1 MAGMIY
7 NEILDFV
14 DDQKADMPG
23 LALALLREIKYFVR
37 DKWSTTDL
45 AESEFNPSPRHP
57 QLPIALPQLE
67 AIAQKQPL
75 CLYSGVFGHTIRYGA
90 IQLQTI
96 PCPPCGLEST
106 PPWFKTVS
114 AVPPGEILTRTQP
127 IQHSDVPRRIRTKK
141 PSKMYKP
148 THITYEEDGL
158 RENFYSDHPWELAR
172 PRVILEQ
179 DGKDGQKCDWS
190 NIQQPARELNGE
202 SVIQRQLWLLKNK
215 PGMTSA
221 KAYDQA
227 RHEFYA
233 IRHQEDVERR
243 VAKEEALATGA
254 YFGKSMLEIGME
266 LEDKTYESWKAWAKT
281 EVEVIEQQRSAQYT
295 GTELVEEAAVEGAG
309 DEATETAA
317 VL

>member
-1 MAGMIY
+1 MGRY
-7 NEILDFV
+7 NLTPSRVHHAASRLIELQKV
-14 DDQKADMPG
+14 KAD
-23 LALALLREIKYFVR
+23 
-37 DKWSTTDL
+37 
-45 AESEFNPSPRHP
+45 
-57 QLPIALPQLE
+57 
-67 AIAQKQPL
+67 
-75 CLYSGVFGHTIRYGA
+75 SGM
-90 IQLQTI
+90 LQTI
-96 PCPPCGLEST
+96 

-127 IQHSDVPRRIRTKK
+127 IQHAELPRKIRTKK

-148 THITYEEDGL
+148 TNITYEEDGL

-190 NIQQPARELNGE
+190 KIQQPARELNGE

-227 RHEFYA
+227 RQEFYA

-266 LEDKTYESWKAWAKT
+266 LEDKTYESWREWAQK

-295 GTELVEEAAVEGAG
+295 GAELAPAEEAMLE
-309 DEATETAA
+309 ETATETVEAPA
-317 VL
+317 PS